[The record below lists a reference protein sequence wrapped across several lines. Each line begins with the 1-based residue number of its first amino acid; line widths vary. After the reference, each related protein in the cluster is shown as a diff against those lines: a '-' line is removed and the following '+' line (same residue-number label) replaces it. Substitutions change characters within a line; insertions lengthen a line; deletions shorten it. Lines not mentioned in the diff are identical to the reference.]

1 MKQRG
6 RKSAESRS
14 VVVTLVQGT
23 PPAPPDELTPA
34 QADDWRMFVG
44 QMPSDWFRG
53 AAGALLCGLV
63 RHVGYSRLVG
73 KWLTE
78 AAQETPHEGERLDRL
93 NKLSQMHEREG
104 RAVIALMRAL
114 RLTPR
119 SRYAQGRAHTAAQ
132 SIPPGPRPWET
143 GNDDDAS

>member
-1 MKQRG
+1 
-6 RKSAESRS
+6 
-14 VVVTLVQGT
+14 
-23 PPAPPDELTPA
+23 
-34 QADDWRMFVG
+34 MFVG

-78 AAQETPHEGERLDRL
+78 AAQETPEGERLDRL

-119 SRYAQGRAHTAAQ
+119 SRYDQSRAHTAHQ
-132 SIPPGPRPWET
+132 NTPQKKPWEC
-143 GNDDDAS
+143 D